1 MFIFPRKFV
10 ENSNFAKW
18 VLRTNLHEKKIS
30 FWKFKAELVIL
41 MGILIR
47 SEFFS
52 TKWRLRWISKLMF
65 ARWRSYI
72 ISKRLSERQ
81 PITERLQSIS
91 LESHLICMLASVCWN
106 LPKLKKEY
114 NRLSKIDYFVIPL
127 FLGWCILFLTMP
139 PIQESF
145 QGQDAKEAYLKQT
158 VSIVNNT
165 KYIYETIVDQ
175 QFVTVWGNKTIPGSG
190 LNHLFLHF

>member
-1 MFIFPRKFV
+1 MVFV
-10 ENSNFAKW
+10 AQIVFVAQNF
-18 VLRTNLHEKKIS
+18 L
-30 FWKFKAELVIL
+30 
-41 MGILIR
+41 
-47 SEFFS
+47 
-52 TKWRLRWISKLMF
+52 
-65 ARWRSYI
+65 
-72 ISKRLSERQ
+72 
-81 PITERLQSIS
+81 
-91 LESHLICMLASVCWN
+91 LASVLKN

-139 PIQESF
+139 PMQESF

-190 LNHLFLHF
+190 STTSSTI